1 MIKQKLQED
10 QTTAIKS
17 KDLQTLNAIRYIIA
31 QIKNKEIDKG
41 GELKEEEAL
50 QVIRKQ
56 AKELQDSIE
65 MFQNAGRTDLVN
77 ENNMQLE
84 IVKRYLPAEISD
96 DQLTTEIQA
105 LIAAHKDDYE
115 KNPRAFTGT
124 VVKELKSKADPQ
136 RISKLYASLIAQ

>member
-41 GELKEEEAL
+41 GELTEDEAL

-84 IVKRYLPAEISD
+84 IVKRYLPAEMAD

-105 LIAAHKDDYE
+105 LITAHKEDYE

>member
-17 KDLQTLNAIRYIIA
+17 KDFQTLNAIRYIIA

-41 GELKEEEAL
+41 GELTEKEAL

-77 ENNMQLE
+77 ENNRQLE
-84 IVKRYLPAEISD
+84 IVKRYLPAEMSD
-96 DQLTTEIQA
+96 DQLTAEIQV

-136 RISKLYASLIAQ
+136 RISKLYASLIAP